1 MANILQRYGFTRQ
14 LNFVLPRRRMHTTSY
29 NYITKVGEAVSHDR
43 LIPPPL
49 GEHYDILWNHGIY
62 DSQFYHSILPADTV
76 YVSILR
82 QPLQQF
88 QSAFEYYG
96 RSSGSPLYNIM
107 QVNVS
112 NPLSLYLQQPSLYN
126 GREVYTSYIRNK
138 QSEDLGMRT
147 EHVLNDTMRREYIQ
161 QLGKEFQLVMI
172 TEFFDESL
180 VLLRRLMCW
189 SVKDVLYIPKNKNV
203 YKKKRV
209 FSAKDRAEHRK
220 LNVADYDLYNF
231 FLKRFSDTVAKQKPD
246 FRKEVAYFKEL
257 LQNVQS
263 YCSQVGGASVL
274 EVPRTQWNAQF
285 TVGPEDCR
293 LMQKPVLP
301 FLNDLMVDGVRKY
314 KESVERAKKS
324 HSSGAV

>member
-1 MANILQRYGFTRQ
+1 
-14 LNFVLPRRRMHTTSY
+14 
-29 NYITKVGEAVSHDR
+29 
-43 LIPPPL
+43 
-49 GEHYDILWNHGIY
+49 
-62 DSQFYHSILPADTV
+62 
-76 YVSILR
+76 
-82 QPLQQF
+82 
-88 QSAFEYYG
+88 
-96 RSSGSPLYNIM
+96 
-107 QVNVS
+107 
-112 NPLSLYLQQPSLYN
+112 
-126 GREVYTSYIRNK
+126 
-138 QSEDLGMRT
+138 MRD
-147 EHVLNDTMRREYIQ
+147 EHVLNDTLRREYIQ

-209 FSAKDRAEHRK
+209 FSAKDHTKHRK
-220 LNVADYDLYNF
+220 LNVADYDLYHF
-231 FLKRFSDTVAKQKPD
+231 FLKRFSDTVARQKPD
-246 FRKEVAYFKEL
+246 FWKEVAYFKKL

-263 YCSQVGGASVL
+263 YCSQVGGTSVL

-285 TVGPEDCR
+285 TVRPEDCR

-301 FLNDLMVDGVRKY
+301 FLNDLMVDGVQKY

>member
-1 MANILQRYGFTRQ
+1 MR
-14 LNFVLPRRRMHTTSY
+14 TTSY
-29 NYITKVGEAVSHDR
+29 NYIIKVGEAVSHDK

-96 RSSGSPLYNIM
+96 RSSGSPLYTIM
-107 QVNVS
+107 QENVS

-126 GREVYTSYIRNK
+126 GRGVYTSYIRNK
-138 QSEDLGMRT
+138 QSEDLGMRD
-147 EHVLNDTMRREYIQ
+147 EHVLNDTLRREYIQ

-189 SVKDVLYIPKNKNV
+189 SVKDMLYIPKNKNV

-209 FSAKDRAEHRK
+209 FSAKDQAKHRK

-231 FLKRFSDTVAKQKPD
+231 FLQRFSDTVARQKPD
-246 FRKEVAYFKEL
+246 FWKEVAYFKKL

-263 YCSQVGGASVL
+263 YCSQVGGTSVL

-301 FLNDLMVDGVRKY
+301 FLNDLMVDGVQKY
-314 KESVERAKKS
+314 KESVERAKTS

>member
-96 RSSGSPLYNIM
+96 HIPGSFLHKIL
-107 QVNVS
+107 QKNVS
-112 NPLSLYLQQPSLYN
+112 NPLSLYLQQPSLYEWP
-126 GREVYTSYIRNK
+126 GAYTSYIRNK
-138 QSEDLGMRT
+138 QSQDLGMKNV
-147 EHVLNDTMRREYIQ
+147 HVLNDTLRREYIQ

-231 FLKRFSDTVAKQKPD
+231 FLKRFSDTVARQKPD
-246 FRKEVAYFKEL
+246 FRKEVAYFKKL
-257 LQNVQS
+257 LQSVQS
-263 YCSQVGGASVL
+263 HCSRPGGPPVL
-274 EVPRTQWNAQF
+274 KVPSTQWSAQF
-285 TVGPEDCR
+285 TVGPEDCK
-293 LMQKPVLP
+293 LMQKHELL
-301 FLNDLMVDGVRKY
+301 FLDDLMVDSIRRY
-314 KESVERAKKS
+314 QKS
-324 HSSGAV
+324 ASLL